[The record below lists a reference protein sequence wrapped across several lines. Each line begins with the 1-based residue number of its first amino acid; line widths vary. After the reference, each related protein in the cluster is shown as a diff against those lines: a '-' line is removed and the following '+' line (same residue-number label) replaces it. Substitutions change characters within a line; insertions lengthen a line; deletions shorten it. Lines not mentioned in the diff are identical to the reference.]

1 MKLTPSGQQKIQSWV
16 TLRHV
21 TRTTLDSIEFE
32 PEDFEGGLFIDL
44 SKHDAMVITGILE
57 LYSALVKENDGFT
70 KPLPNIIEK
79 LTKAYK
85 DDEKAKESLQ

>member
-21 TRTTLDSIEFE
+21 TRATLDTIEFA

-57 LYSALVKENDGFT
+57 LYAALVKENEGFT

-79 LTKAYK
+79 LNKAYK
-85 DDEKAKESLQ
+85 DDEKATESGQ